1 MPNRTL
7 YINNSN
13 WEKFKDEP
21 SMSAVVNALL
31 IQHYAKFDEGDLK
44 HLRTITKRSLK
55 KYPNAVKEMEEVEQA
70 TPAEIFEGRTCK
82 AGHPSK
88 DGKYCMN
95 IKCSYFNG

>member
-1 MPNRTL
+1 MSGLINTL
-7 YINNSN
+7 L
-13 WEKFKDEP
+13 
-21 SMSAVVNALL
+21 M
-31 IQHYAKFDEGDLK
+31 QHYAKYSDEDLK
-44 HLRTITKRSLK
+44 SLRQEISKAK
-55 KYPNAVKEMEEVEQA
+55 KQFPNAVKEMEEVEQA